1 MAGLNRAKISEKI
14 YKQLEKKGLL
24 KEVNILR
31 IGTNAYKEKTE
42 DLYVC
47 TIKCYY
53 YKNNLKLTLAFSEAA
68 TINHGNEDKLL
79 VVVNDESKKIQKD
92 DYFILDNVKY
102 KIIELGNVEDI
113 IFDMSLERM

>member
-1 MAGLNRAKISEKI
+1 MAGINRAKVSKKV
-14 YKQLEKKGLL
+14 YKQLERKGLL
-24 KEVNILR
+24 KEIKILR
-31 IGTNAYKEKTE
+31 TGVNAYKEKKE

-47 TIKCYY
+47 TIKGYY
-53 YKNNLKLTLAFSEAA
+53 YKNNLKLTLAFGEAA

-79 VVVNDESKKIQKD
+79 VVVNDESKKIKKD